1 MIEGWLERSI
11 KKYKKMRDKFV
22 KINKN
27 LWELPKDH
35 FSFMRVPARLY
46 GTEKI
51 LNQTE
56 DRALKQLINITSL
69 PGIVRHGVAMPDI
82 HSGYGPPIGGVGAT
96 LADSGVISPGFVGFD
111 ENCGVRLLTSDSHI
125 DDIKDY
131 LDPVAEK
138 IFNTVPSG
146 VGQGQEKAMNMKD
159 IENVLDRGAEWLV
172 EQGYGKEE
180 DIKLSEAGGNL
191 VSDHEKISKR
201 AKKRGLD
208 QVGTLGSGNHFI
220 EIQVVDK
227 IYDNQKAEVFGL
239 EKGQVVVMIH
249 TGSRGLG
256 HQNCKDFLNRAKKS
270 TKKNNYKLPDK
281 NLNCFPFNSQEGRD
295 FFLGLGGAC
304 NFSFANRQMITHL
317 VRKAWTETLSGDLN
331 LLYDVAHN
339 TAKLEKH
346 EVDGEEKKLVVHR
359 KGATRA
365 FPPGHKSLPVKYKE
379 TGQPVIMPGSM
390 GTCSYILS
398 GLRSGKSSF
407 YSTAHGA
414 GRKMS
419 RTAARKNISDKSLF
433 DLLKSRNI
441 ILKSRSKRGVTEEA
455 PGAYKDINEIVDVVS
470 DSGLAKKVAKV
481 KPLAVI
487 KGE

>member
-1 MIEGWLERSI
+1 
-11 KKYKKMRDKFV
+11 MRDKFT

-35 FSFMRVPARLY
+35 FYFMRVPARIY
-46 GTEKI
+46 ATEKI

-56 DRALKQLINITSL
+56 DRALKQLVNITSL
-69 PGIVRHGVAMPDI
+69 PGIVRHGIAMPDI

-96 LADSGVISPGFVGFD
+96 RADKGVISPGFVGFD
-111 ENCGVRLLTSDSHI
+111 ENCGVRLLTSQISFNS
-125 DDIKDY
+125 IKDH
-131 LDPVAEK
+131 LGK
-138 IFNTVPSG
+138 ISEDIFRNVPSG
-146 VGQGQEKAMNMKD
+146 VGQGKAKAVSMDD
-159 IENVLDRGAEWLV
+159 IENILDKGSRWVV
-172 EQGYGKEE
+172 EQGYGEKDDAE
-180 DIKLSEAGGNL
+180 LCEAGGSL
-191 VSDHEKISKR
+191 IADHEKVSKR

-208 QVGTLGSGNHFI
+208 QVGTLGGGNHFI
-220 EIQVVDK
+220 EIQMVDQ
-227 IYDNQKAEVFGL
+227 IYDKDKADVFNL
-239 EKGQVVVMIH
+239 EEEQVVVMIH

-256 HQNCKDFLNRAKKS
+256 HQNCKDFLSKAKKS
-270 TKKNNYKLPDK
+270 TRKNEYDFPD
-281 NLNCFPFNSQEGRD
+281 NQLNSFPFNSPEGKE

-304 NFSFANRQMITHL
+304 NFSFANRQMITHTI
-317 VRKAWTETLSGDLN
+317 RKIWNKNLEGSLN

-339 TAKLEKH
+339 TAKLEEH
-346 EVDGEEKKLVVHR
+346 EVDGEERQLVVHR

-365 FPPGHKSLPVKYKE
+365 FPPGHTELPEKYKD

-390 GTCSYILS
+390 GTCSYVLA
-398 GLRSGKSSF
+398 GTRRGKASF
-407 YSTAHGA
+407 FSTAHGA

-419 RTAARKNISDKSLF
+419 RTAARKNISDKKLF
-433 DLLKSRNI
+433 ELMKEKNI

-470 DSGLAKKVAKV
+470 EAGLAEKVARV